1 VSVEIDRVSQPIK
14 FSLDMKPLATIQE
27 VASVLGRSVKTIRR
41 RVDKGQ
47 IPAIQEG
54 GKGTELRFDL
64 DDVIEA
70 IKAAAAPEPPPNKS
84 NTSNKRR
91 GPQAKWKQKRNQQ
104 ERTKHGEKGK

>member
-1 VSVEIDRVSQPIK
+1 
-14 FSLDMKPLATIQE
+14 MKPLATIQE

-64 DDVIEA
+64 EDVIEA
-70 IKAAAAPEPPPNKS
+70 IKAAAAPEPPSDKS

-91 GPQAKWKQKRNQQ
+91 GPEAKWKQKQKRNQH
-104 ERTKHGEKGK
+104 ERTKHGEKGKQ